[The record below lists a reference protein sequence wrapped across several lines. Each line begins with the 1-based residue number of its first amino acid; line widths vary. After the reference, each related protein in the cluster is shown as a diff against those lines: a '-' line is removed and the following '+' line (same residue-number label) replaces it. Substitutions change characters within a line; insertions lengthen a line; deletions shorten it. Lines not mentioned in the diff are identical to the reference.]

1 MLHNFKNALLFVGTS
16 ALLFAGCG
24 DDDPKTTPDATTA
37 DASTTDAN
45 VEIDAGPD
53 TTFSG
58 TLSLAEVS
66 ITGPVAAS
74 LGGIGGATVN
84 VSFVSPS
91 DVTVAPQPGYTNNI
105 GGCRIFVYDVA
116 AGQAAPAGS
125 DGGTVTITGTNS
137 GEFACNYNGA
147 LDTYLCAS
155 TATEASGAI
164 VVAGTTATLGPS
176 PGTVVITLGGVDFGA
191 FDPTG
196 GSIILSDFVDPAANG
211 RFSVLGRIPKT
222 SNAVLIANPALMA
235 PSALAQDS
243 TYSTLVGTGP
253 QPGGFDFLDDGTA
266 QNVFTKAAATD
277 APEVN
282 TMLQANGQGFALD
295 AASSSMPHAI
305 PTDGT
310 AVTFSCD
317 SDDDPANA
325 NDTCGVDTGN
335 PLKGMLIFGETTDG
349 ALNPLDP
356 FGMPAP
362 VSKYATYQCSAIGMK
377 KFALDTG
384 AMALI
389 LGTEPTRIQTTI
401 VYSSAA
407 IAGPNNLVVSHG
419 VVGFTDV
426 PQTMNK

>member
-1 MLHNFKNALLFVGTS
+1 MLHNFKNTLLFVGTS

-37 DASTTDAN
+37 DASTTDAA
-45 VEIDAGPD
+45 EDIDAGPD

-125 DGGTVTITGTNS
+125 DGGPVTITGTNS
-137 GEFACNYNGA
+137 GEFACNYDAA

-155 TATEASGAI
+155 TAAEASGA
-164 VVAGTTATLGPS
+164 VTAAGTSATANGN
-176 PGTVVITLGGVDFGA
+176 GTVTVNLGGVNFGT

-196 GSIILSDFVDPAANG
+196 GSIILDGFDDDAMNG
-211 RFSVLGRIPKT
+211 SFSV
-222 SNAVLIANPALMA
+222 VLRPAPGTVVIANPAFVANVAATLNA
-235 PSALAQDS
+235 DS

-295 AASSSMPHAI
+295 TSTSSMPHAM

-426 PQTMNK
+426 PSASK